1 MRLLDKKLKL
11 IKKNDDLLGL
21 FMLEGLAN
29 IFFYVTLL
37 QTLVSSE
44 QWE

>member
-1 MRLLDKKLKL
+1 MRLLDKK
-11 IKKNDDLLGL
+11 IKFIKEIDDLLGSYM
-21 FMLEGLAN
+21 FKGFAE
-29 IFFYVTLL
+29 IFFYGTLL